1 MSVNVDDILSLVKQQ
16 PSLLQKTGRA
26 LNTWRL
32 ILGKSC
38 IPEFEI
44 CYADILIDGRRIEL
58 NDFDEQF
65 GYDEDGTPINIT
77 EVSSIFD
84 IDANIHFNSQYYSD
98 IKIFEDVVYYPNEYR
113 YVTLAY
119 LLNTET
125 PSEMINSLPLFDHTQ
140 LIFNFGGK
148 VATGVDNYPSI
159 LNSINYLNWKLIPND
174 NGMVKIAYNTEVPF
188 TAFYNK
194 KVNESLSKILPGIPL
209 VRHCFITQLK

>member
-77 EVSSIFD
+77 EVSSI
-84 IDANIHFNSQYYSD
+84 
-98 IKIFEDVVYYPNEYR
+98 
-113 YVTLAY
+113 
-119 LLNTET
+119 
-125 PSEMINSLPLFDHTQ
+125 
-140 LIFNFGGK
+140 
-148 VATGVDNYPSI
+148 SI
-159 LNSINYLNWKLIPND
+159 
-174 NGMVKIAYNTEVPF
+174 
-188 TAFYNK
+188 
-194 KVNESLSKILPGIPL
+194 
-209 VRHCFITQLK
+209 